1 MRAAAHISLIV
12 IVIGAAMAP
21 VSASAHT
28 VTGASTRA
36 VRISDTGRSR
46 KSLQPGMAAVVIGAV
61 R

>member
-1 MRAAAHISLIV
+1 MRAAAHRSLIV

-28 VTGASTRA
+28 ITGESTRA
-36 VRISDTGRSR
+36 GRISDTGRAG
-46 KSLQPGMAAVVIGAV
+46 KSLQAAVVIGAV